1 MRIPEGY
8 SQVTLKYI
16 SDPLTRGAAVVF
28 GLKNNADESPDDI
41 ANDLEGGLL
50 DDWVSNTLSVHALV
64 HEILVKNGPTDDGPT
79 AERIVSIGGDVGGDM
94 VSPNVS
100 LLHSKKTA
108 LGGKRHRGRMYTP
121 YTSESVVNADGS
133 ITGVHRLAVQ
143 EANDDLLSALTVAQ
157 LPMVVLHTGV
167 GTPDL
172 VTDLI
177 VSGFAATQRRRLRG

>member
-1 MRIPEGY
+1 MRIPIGY
-8 SQVTLKYI
+8 SQVTLSYI

-28 GLKNNADESPDDI
+28 GLKNNADKSPDDI
-41 ANDLEGGLL
+41 ANDLEGGTL
-50 DDWVSNTLSVHALV
+50 DDWVANTVSIHGVLNHI
-64 HEILVKNGPTDDGPT
+64 HVKNGPTDDGPS

-94 VSPNVS
+94 MTPNVT

-108 LGGKRHRGRMYTP
+108 LGGRKHRGRMYTP

-133 ITGVHRLAVQ
+133 ITGAHRLAVQ
-143 EANDDLLSALTVAQ
+143 AENDALLASLLLQ
-157 LPMVVLHTGV
+157 DMPMCVLHVGV